1 MYVYIYIYT
10 LSPKSVLDSTRK
22 SKFRIHLRYFVLK
35 GFVSTMFVSRVTEFR
50 PRCLLLQMFVITNV
64 SSFVSTMFFFFYKH
78 TVLGWIDVI
87 KQPVW
92 STDRNLP
99 WLRLKSHRAMVLRWA
114 ATYPWLLCSHQILG
128 PVGGC
133 SSIFIGIYPLVN

>member
-1 MYVYIYIYT
+1 MCMCIYIYT

-64 SSFVSTMFFFFYKH
+64 SSFVSTMFFFTNIQFWDESMLSSNQFE
-78 TVLGWIDVI
+78 VLIETYHDFGWNPTGPWYSGELRPTLGCFAVTRYWAPLGDVH
-87 KQPVW
+87 PF
-92 STDRNLP
+92 S
-99 WLRLKSHRAMVLRWA
+99 
-114 ATYPWLLCSHQILG
+114 
-128 PVGGC
+128 
-133 SSIFIGIYPLVN
+133 